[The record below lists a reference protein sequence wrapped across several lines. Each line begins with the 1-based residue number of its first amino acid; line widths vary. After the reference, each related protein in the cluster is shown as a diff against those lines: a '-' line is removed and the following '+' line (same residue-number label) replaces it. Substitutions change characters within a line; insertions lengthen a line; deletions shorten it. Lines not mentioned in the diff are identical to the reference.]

1 MKKRTLLAFMAI
13 TLCTGMQAQETGNS
27 YKTTYQ
33 SQSVIERF
41 KSDITTSAVCENKG
55 HRMLSFG
62 GNIGYEFLP
71 KIYAFAHGES
81 VTGLHDIGGMKTY
94 TNTCNIGGGLGYKLF
109 ISSITGKNPSHD
121 NSIDIYALMA
131 ASVGNT
137 EWKQTVYEAGLKWK
151 ITKGISPILG
161 LGFRHTNSH
170 TAGVSNHN
178 GIICSIG
185 FGI

>member
-1 MKKRTLLAFMAI
+1 MKKSIFTLILTMSALM
-13 TLCTGMQAQETGNS
+13 MQAQETGNS

-55 HRMLSFG
+55 RRMLSFG

-81 VTGLHDIGGMKTY
+81 VTGLHNIGGMKTY

-109 ISSITGKNPSHD
+109 ISSVTGKSPSRD